1 MTGHMFKPQYMY
13 IFWLFSIYIYIY
25 VCIVL
30 ILTIPNKYKQ
40 FSQAYR
46 SDRACDAV
54 QQIVHS
60 HLLGIHLLYHVV
72 LRRIQLVQ
80 QHLAG
85 VDLDGECWFPKY
97 GLLRVPEQAQQLHQ

>member
-1 MTGHMFKPQYMY
+1 MY
-13 IFWLFSIYIYIY
+13 CSNSK
-25 VCIVL
+25 
-30 ILTIPNKYKQ
+30 PNKYQ
-40 FSQAYR
+40 RFSQAYR

-85 VDLDGECWFPKY
+85 VDLDGEFPLPHLGSPNPGTRYPVGIPKIA
-97 GLLRVPEQAQQLHQ
+97 GEWMLI

>member
-13 IFWLFSIYIYIY
+13 IFWLFSIYIY
-25 VCIVL
+25 CSK
-30 ILTIPNKYKQ
+30 PNKYKQ
-40 FSQAYR
+40 FYQAYR

-85 VDLDGECWFPKY
+85 VDLDGEC
-97 GLLRVPEQAQQLHQ
+97 